1 MRHACR
7 LQEVNKTWK
16 ESPFIHD
23 NRDALSGE
31 VCDLLDLIF
40 VVDPRKRI
48 TVPESLYDVL
58 CFFREKCASP
68 CLTLSCCRYWPMHH
82 TLWVGHADKQG
93 LCLNSGTCT
102 VLPM

>member
-23 NRDALSGE
+23 NRDALSAE

-48 TVPESLYDVL
+48 TIPEIMKHPWCDPVSDSPYDAL
-58 CFFREKCASP
+58 FSSGESAYPLIR
-68 CLTLSCCRYWPMHH
+68 TLSC
-82 TLWVGHADKQG
+82 
-93 LCLNSGTCT
+93 SG
-102 VLPM
+102 